1 MRIFL
6 ALMVTMTLACNCKH
20 DDTATKGPTGTPE
33 KEAKAEA
40 KASDEAPV
48 APKKEKERYTFEGEA
63 ANAKLSAMVHN
74 DKSMVYCI
82 EMQEWPDDVVG
93 QKVKVTG
100 ILETT
105 DQFKAKVDK
114 DGAISQGS
122 AGGDRVLRDVQWELV
137 K

>member
-1 MRIFL
+1 MRVFL

-20 DDTATKGPTGTPE
+20 DDTAKKEQKGTAE
-33 KEAKAEA
+33 NEAKVEA
-40 KASDEAPV
+40 KASPEDPAE
-48 APKKEKERYTFEGEA
+48 PKKEKAKYTFEGEA

-82 EMQEWPDDVVG
+82 EMQEWPDEVVG
-93 QKVKVTG
+93 KKVKVTG

-122 AGGDRVLRDVQWELV
+122 AGGDRVLRNVEWELV